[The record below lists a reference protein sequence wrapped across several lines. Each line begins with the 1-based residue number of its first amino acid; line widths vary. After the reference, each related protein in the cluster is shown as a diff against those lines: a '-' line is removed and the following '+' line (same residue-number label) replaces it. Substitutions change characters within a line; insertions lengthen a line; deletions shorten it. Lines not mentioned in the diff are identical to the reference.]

1 METTLTVLM
10 RLQESIYKLIP
21 DPPVLVRRVRPIA
34 QWLSAH
40 RTMAPSF
47 VTVLS
52 WLVRP
57 AADVPEY
64 SLGVDTAHCVHVL
77 DQVQRFLWKCH
88 KFGRQYR
95 S

>member
-1 METTLTVLM
+1 METTLTVLR

-21 DPPVLVRRVRPIA
+21 DPPVIVRRVRQRIT
-34 QWLSAH
+34 QWQL
-40 RTMAPSF
+40 

-57 AADVPEY
+57 AAHVPEY
-64 SLGVDTAHCVHVL
+64 SLGVDAAHRVHVL

-88 KFGRQYR
+88 EFGRQHR